1 MYRGAALLALLT
13 GTAAMGQSLPA
24 DPAEADNNDGLI
36 VVQGYKQSLESAAA
50 AKRADNGI
58 VEVIDAQGIANF
70 PDLNLAEALQ
80 RVPGVAIDR
89 DGGEGRPITV
99 RGLSAEFT
107 RVRLNGIEAL
117 ATAGGKDQAS
127 GQGGA
132 NRSRGFDFQVFASE
146 LFSRVTVRKSQAA
159 EIEEGSLGATV
170 DLATALP
177 FDYPALA
184 GAVSAEMGYNDLSR
198 TKDPRFSALIS
209 NQWADGKI
217 GALLSVA
224 YSSRRVREEGA
235 SSGRWENPSVP
246 NNSSG
251 CFQSPGPCNNPAGT
265 YSAVNSAWHARIP
278 RYGRLDYD
286 WNRLGVT
293 AAIQLR
299 PAERTLVTLNGLYA
313 HMGGTRR
320 EYYLEIISLSRSG
333 RQATAQTDVRDF
345 TISDKNELIKAT
357 FDDVD
362 ARVEE
367 RYDKLSTDFRQAS
380 IEVEQEIG
388 DRLHVSLQAGQARSV
403 NDNPIQTTVTLDRYD
418 TDGYSYDFSQSQKQP
433 NFTYGFDVTDP
444 ANWQFSTSTAAGDPS
459 LIRVRTNRT
468 SNRIR
473 TGRLDARFE
482 IGDDVALKAGGLYK
496 QYRFVT
502 REQRRYVLNGVTEGA
517 VPLPAGVTL
526 ADITHLVSGFGRNLG
541 MPDGT
546 PRSWLS
552 IDIDKLQDLLDFRC
566 NCVNQYGDF
575 RLDAGNQLGSNRDV
589 AERDVSVYAQ
599 LDFKTWIAGM
609 PLRGNI
615 GARYAWTRSAAGG
628 YAGTIFVQQSNNY
641 GDFLPALNM
650 VLEPHDDVVVRF
662 SAAKVMARP
671 SLAALTPGG
680 TISNTGRSLTIG
692 NPRLDPIRATAFD
705 LNLEWYPDRETQL
718 SLGVFVKNLSSY
730 IQSSTITIPFGQ
742 TGLST
747 DLLSNGNAADTIFAV
762 SRFDNTSGGK
772 LRGFEVAAQRPF
784 TFLPAPFDGFG
795 AIANFTYV
803 KSTVTYILDSSTSPP
818 KTLVLPL
825 AGLSKRSWNATLYYE
840 RQRFGARLSGAYRSG
855 YVSGVPGGNGSD
867 ARGKLHSFTL
877 DANAT
882 FQITQRATVTFQ
894 ALNLTDVFDNRWIDT
909 GRRNIEESTHTGRQF
924 FLGLKYT
931 L

>member
-1 MYRGAALLALLT
+1 MLRGSLLLSLLASSAAL
-13 GTAAMGQSLPA
+13 GQPI
-24 DPAEADNNDGLI
+24 PAELADGDTNDTTIL
-36 VVQGYKQSLESAAA
+36 VQGYKQSLATATA

-58 VEVIDAQGIANF
+58 VEVIDAQGIADF

-89 DGGEGRPITV
+89 DGGEGRTITV

-107 RVRLNGIEAL
+107 RVRLNGMEAL

-127 GQGGA
+127 GQGGT

-146 LFSRVTVRKSQAA
+146 LFNRVTVRKSQAA

-177 FDYPALA
+177 FDYPGLA
-184 GAVSAEMGYNDLSR
+184 GAVRAEMGYNDLSR
-198 TKDPRFSALIS
+198 TKDPRVSALIS
-209 NQWADGKI
+209 NQWADGKL

-251 CFQSPGPCNNPAGT
+251 CFQSPGPCNSPAGS

-286 WNRLGVT
+286 WERLGVT
-293 AAIQLR
+293 AALQFR
-299 PAERTLVTLNGLYA
+299 PTDRTLITLNGLYA

-320 EYYLEIISLSRSG
+320 EYYLEIISLSRAG

-367 RYDKLSTDFRQAS
+367 RFDRLSTNFRQTS
-380 IEVEQEIG
+380 LEVEQEIG
-388 DRLHVSLQAGQARSV
+388 DRLHLTGQIGEAYSV
-403 NDNPIQTTVTLDRYD
+403 NNNPVQSTVTLDRYD
-418 TDGYSYDFSQSQKQP
+418 SDGYSYDFSQSQKQP
-433 NFTYGFDVTDP
+433 NFVYGFDVTDP
-444 ANWQFSTSTAAGDPS
+444 ANWEFSTSNAAGDPS
-459 LIRVRTNRT
+459 LIRVRKNRT
-468 SNRIR
+468 TNRIR

-482 IGDDVALKAGGLYK
+482 INENLTLKAGGLVKRYK
-496 QYRFVT
+496 FVT
-502 REQRRYVLNGVTEGA
+502 SEQRRYVLNGITEGA
-517 VPLPAGVTL
+517 VPLPAGITL
-526 ADITHLVSGFGRNLG
+526 ADITHVVSGIGRNLG
-541 MPDGT
+541 MPAGT
-546 PRSWLS
+546 PSSWLS
-552 IDIDKLQDLLDFRC
+552 IDIDKLQDLVDFQC

-575 RLDAGNQLGSNRDV
+575 RLDSSNQLGSNRDV
-589 AERDVSVYAQ
+589 TERDYSVYAQ
-599 LDFKTWIAGM
+599 LDFKAWIAGM
-609 PLRGNI
+609 RLRGNI
-615 GARYAWTRSAAGG
+615 GARYARTRSLAGG
-628 YAGTIFVQQSNNY
+628 FAGTIFVRQGNSY
-641 GDFLPALNM
+641 GDFLPALNL
-650 VLEPHDDVVVRF
+650 VLEPRDDLLLRF

-692 NPRLDPIRATAFD
+692 NPGLDPIRANALD
-705 LNLEWYPDRETQL
+705 LNVEWYPDRDTQL
-718 SLGVFVKNLSSY
+718 SLGLFVKDLSSY

-747 DLLSNGNAADTIFAV
+747 ELLSNGNTADTIFAV

-772 LRGFEVAAQRPF
+772 LRGFEIAGQRAF

-803 KSTVTYILDSSTSPP
+803 KSTVTYILDSSTTPP

-840 RQRFGARLSGAYRSG
+840 RDRFSARVSGAYRSG

-882 FQITQRATVTFQ
+882 FQITPKTTFTLQ

-924 FLGLKYT
+924 FVGVKYS